1 MKPET
6 INKIAELTT
15 NELCTF
21 FQKRVDGEIV
31 LDEKNSRIVIKDIIF
46 KAIKD
51 IVGEEN

>member
-1 MKPET
+1 MKVEL
-6 INKIAELTT
+6 INKIAELAT

-31 LDEKNSRIVIKDIIF
+31 LDEKNSRTVIKDIVC

-51 IVGEEN
+51 ITGGEN